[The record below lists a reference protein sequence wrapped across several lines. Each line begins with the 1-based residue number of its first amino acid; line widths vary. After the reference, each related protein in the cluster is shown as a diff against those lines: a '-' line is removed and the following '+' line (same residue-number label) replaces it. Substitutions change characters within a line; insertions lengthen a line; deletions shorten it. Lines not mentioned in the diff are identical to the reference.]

1 MAVDWMAVRNEYVSG
16 VGSIRELAA
25 KYGVSKS
32 AVGKRAKA
40 ENWQAER
47 EERADKKRTKVGQ
60 LILEKQSA
68 EEADRVLALLRT
80 SDRLREKIDE
90 AVDQLYT
97 GTGKRRTVLMMGATQ
112 PLDLQEVPV
121 SVKLDHVDR
130 QGLKQLS
137 SALHDLAGIVM
148 PQEGTSGT
156 EAASGIPDGIWRAV
170 MNEKYAE
177 HLTDERPVQIYFGGS
192 SSGKS
197 YAILGQRTV
206 RDLLKGG
213 RNYLICRKTGRTI
226 RGSCYNEIVKAIS
239 RMDLDG
245 QFRCNKSDMTVTCT
259 KNGCQ
264 AVFCGL
270 DDVEKVKSIT
280 PQTGVFTDILI
291 EEATEVDYGDYK
303 QLTKRLRGGDS
314 ATGKR
319 MVLLFNPVLQE
330 HWIYKEFFAGKWNDA
345 ENEYSSHDL
354 LILRTTY
361 KDNRYLTQEDRD
373 KLENET
379 DKYYYD
385 VYTLGHWGV
394 LGKLIY
400 TNWEIKDLSE
410 RLAREAGF
418 RNGMD
423 FGFWP
428 DPNAFVRVGYDRRT
442 REVFVYRE
450 AGGNQQDAEQ
460 MANMLRPIVH
470 REVVRCDA
478 DPFRINELCERG
490 ITAVPAVKGPG
501 SVSYGVEWMQRQKIW
516 VDPSCACTIAELRT
530 YKYRE
535 DRDGNVLPEPVDRD
549 NHWMDALRYAL
560 EEEIIATRVG

>member
-16 VGSIRELAA
+16 VGSMRQLAA
-25 KYGVSKS
+25 KYGV
-32 AVGKRAKA
+32 RASRIAERSKA
-40 ENWQAER
+40 EGWQEARR
-47 EERADKKRTKVGQ
+47 EYRNKTGTKTEQKIV
-60 LILEKQSA
+60 EKQSTA
-68 EEADRVLALLRT
+68 EANRIVALLRT
-80 SDRLREKIDE
+80 SDKLRKKIDE
-90 AVDQLYT
+90 ASDQLNT
-97 GTGKRRTVLMMGATQ
+97 GTGKRRTVLLMGVTQ
-112 PLDLQEVPV
+112 PLDLQEIPI
-121 SVKLDHVDR
+121 SVKLDHIDR

-148 PQEGTSGT
+148 PQESSSGSAGAGAIT
-156 EAASGIPDGIWRAV
+156 DGIWRAV
-170 MNEKYAE
+170 MNEKYAD
-177 HLTDERPVQIYFGGS
+177 HLTDERPTQIFFGGS

-206 RDLLKGG
+206 RDLLRGG

-239 RMDLDG
+239 RMDLSE
-245 QFRCNKSDMTVTCT
+245 QFQCNKSDMVITCRA
-259 KNGCQ
+259 NGYQ
-264 AVFCGL
+264 VVFAGL

-314 ATGKR
+314 AVGKR

-330 HWIYKEFFAGKWNDA
+330 HWIYKEFFAGRWNDA
-345 ENEYSSHDL
+345 ENEYSAPDL
-354 LILRTTY
+354 FILRTTY

-379 DKYYYD
+379 DKYYYE
-385 VYTLGHWGV
+385 VYTLGRWGV

-400 TNWEIKDLSE
+400 TNWEIRDLSE
-410 RLAREAGF
+410 RAARDASC
-418 RNGMD
+418 RNGLD

-428 DPNAFVRVGYDRRT
+428 DPNAFVRVGYDRKA
-442 REVFVYRE
+442 REVFIYRE
-450 AGGNQQDAEQ
+450 AGGNNQDAEQ

-470 REVVRCDA
+470 REVVRCDV
-478 DPFRINELCERG
+478 DLFRINELCQRG

-501 SVSYGVEWMQRQKIW
+501 SVSYGVEWLQRQKIY
-516 VDPSCACTIAELRT
+516 VDPSCASVISELRT

-535 DRDGNVLPEPVDRD
+535 DRDGNILPEPVDRD

-560 EEEIIATRVG
+560 EEEIIATRIG

>member
-16 VGSIRELAA
+16 VGSMRQLAA
-25 KYGVSKS
+25 KYGVDASTIARKS
-32 AVGKRAKA
+32 KA
-40 ENWQAER
+40 EGWQAVRR
-47 EERADKKRTKVGQ
+47 EQRNKTQTKSQQIIV
-60 LILEKQSA
+60 EKQSTA
-68 EEADRVLALLRT
+68 EANRIVALLRT
-80 SDRLREKIDE
+80 SDKLRKKIDE
-90 AVDQLYT
+90 AADQLNT
-97 GTGKRRTVLMMGATQ
+97 GTGKRRTVLMMGDTQ
-112 PLDLQEVPV
+112 PLDLQEIPI
-121 SVKLDHVDR
+121 SVKLDHIDR

-148 PQEGTSGT
+148 PQESSSGSAGVGAIT
-156 EAASGIPDGIWRAV
+156 DGIWRAV
-170 MNEKYAE
+170 MNEKYAD
-177 HLTDERPVQIYFGGS
+177 HLTDERPTQIFFGGS

-206 RDLLKGG
+206 RDLLRGG

-239 RMDLDG
+239 RMDLSE
-245 QFRCNKSDMTVTCT
+245 QFQCNKSDMVITC
-259 KNGCQ
+259 KANGYQ
-264 AVFCGL
+264 VVFAGL

-314 ATGKR
+314 AVGKR

-330 HWIYKEFFAGKWNDA
+330 HWIYKEFFAGRWNDA
-345 ENEYSSHDL
+345 ENEYSAPDL
-354 LILRTTY
+354 FILRTTY

-379 DKYYYD
+379 DKYYYE
-385 VYTLGHWGV
+385 VYTLGRWGV

-400 TNWEIKDLSE
+400 TNWEIRDLSE
-410 RLAREAGF
+410 RAARDASC
-418 RNGMD
+418 RNGLD

-428 DPNAFVRVGYDRRT
+428 DPNAFVRVGYDRKA
-442 REVFVYRE
+442 REVFIYRE
-450 AGGNQQDAEQ
+450 AGGNNQDAEQ

-470 REVVRCDA
+470 REVVRCDV
-478 DPFRINELCERG
+478 DPFRINELCQRG

-501 SVSYGVEWMQRQKIW
+501 SVSYGVEWLQRQKIY
-516 VDPSCACTIAELRT
+516 VDPSCASVIAELRT

-535 DRDGNVLPEPVDRD
+535 DRDGNILPEPVDRD

-560 EEEIIATRVG
+560 EEEIIATRIG